1 MTFDKLQAS
10 IRMTKRQRDVAIVLF
25 LVMLA
30 ANVALSVRAYTETNQ
45 VVLVP
50 TNVSDGMVSRGAVD
64 KRYIEA
70 LALDAVYGL
79 YNASPE
85 SLDYGRQVIE
95 RLASVQQRS
104 KLLRQYD
111 EVAGDMRERNI
122 STVFLT
128 GEIRHNLPG
137 LEVVVQGNLQTFVD
151 TVLIS
156 TEERQIMLRFVTEA
170 GSVRLAGI
178 HRVEVE

>member
-10 IRMTKRQRDVAIVLF
+10 IRTTKRQRDVAIVLF
-25 LVMLA
+25 IVMLLG
-30 ANVALSVRAYTETNQ
+30 NIALAVRAYTETNQ

-50 TNVSDGMVSRGAVD
+50 TNISDGMVARGAVD

-79 YNASPE
+79 YNASPQ
-85 SLDYGRQVIE
+85 SADYGRQVIE
-95 RLASVQQRS
+95 RVASVEQRGS
-104 KLLRQYD
+104 LLRQYD
-111 EVAGDMRERNI
+111 EIANDMRERNI

-128 GEIRHNLPG
+128 SEIRHNLPG
-137 LEVVVQGNLQTFVD
+137 LEVVVSGNLQTFVD

-156 TEERQIMLRFVTEA
+156 TDERQIMLRFVGEA

-178 HRVEVE
+178 HKLEAE